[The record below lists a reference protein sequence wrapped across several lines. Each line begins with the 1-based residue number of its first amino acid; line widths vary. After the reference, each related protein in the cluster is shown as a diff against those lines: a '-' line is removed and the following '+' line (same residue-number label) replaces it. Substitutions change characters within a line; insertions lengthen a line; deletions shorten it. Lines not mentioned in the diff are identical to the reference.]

1 MKQHILLALDL
12 RVLFNVL
19 LTTEQMSK
27 QKRKLARQIM
37 LCMF

>member
-1 MKQHILLALDL
+1 MKQYVLLTLDL
-12 RVLFNVL
+12 RVLLNVL
-19 LTTEQMSK
+19 LPTEQMSK